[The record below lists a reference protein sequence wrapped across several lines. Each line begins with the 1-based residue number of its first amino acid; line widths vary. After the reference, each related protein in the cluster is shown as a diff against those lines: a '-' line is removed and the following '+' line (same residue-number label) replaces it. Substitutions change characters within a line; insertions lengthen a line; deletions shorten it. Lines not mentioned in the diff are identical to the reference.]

1 MRAPLVLDFS
11 EEQRKAL
18 TRISRSR
25 TESVRMV
32 LRAQIVLLR
41 SEGLSKERTARK
53 LGVSEVTVQTWTDR
67 FRESGVDGLSDKPG
81 RGRKP
86 WIDEKTRERII
97 TEATRPQKP
106 SRRKLR
112 DGRLQEAGPK
122 RIDSQKLATKKAD
135 SQKPAKTAPSRAA
148 PT

>member
-81 RGRKP
+81 RV
-86 WIDEKTRERII
+86 
-97 TEATRPQKP
+97 
-106 SRRKLR
+106 
-112 DGRLQEAGPK
+112 
-122 RIDSQKLATKKAD
+122 
-135 SQKPAKTAPSRAA
+135 
-148 PT
+148 